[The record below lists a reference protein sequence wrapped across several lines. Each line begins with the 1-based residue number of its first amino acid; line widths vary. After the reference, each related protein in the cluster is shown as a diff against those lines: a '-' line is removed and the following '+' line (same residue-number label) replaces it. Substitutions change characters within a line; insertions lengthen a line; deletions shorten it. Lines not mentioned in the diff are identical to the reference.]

1 LRSYR
6 IFDNYVPDTVLLNAS
21 NTVWN
26 AIRTNHRCESMPMK
40 TTSFTAHPQTL
51 ELFGPP
57 GGLAELLLEA
67 QSILELPW
75 KPHKFAARLESA
87 RGFVRVKNASWDQA
101 CELSARLT
109 CAHDVRLALADARIR
124 GWNDLEAVL
133 EQLPWNL
140 LLPHGESLE
149 LHTEA
154 GAGVCNHA
162 GKLKRIAEG
171 FLARHGFG
179 VELGSDRFTRLEL
192 MTHQHTFR
200 VRLSLGND
208 ALHKRGW
215 RARTGSLAT
224 LREDLACV
232 ALRRLAELEPRV
244 QAATDMVVPFAGSG
258 TLGLEAWHALCGL
271 PPSVWDAERSWQ
283 RLLSPSAATRAWW
296 NNRITRAARA
306 ARLVPITLIERDAR
320 QTKELRLNLRHAL
333 AHLERHNVLLPAC
346 EILEADVFKVPVES
360 IIKRNV
366 LSGRVTLMPL
376 HPPYG
381 LRLARSSD
389 TFALYDRLGRSVS
402 EWGRVTQASGGAL
415 IGFCLCPSEALWR
428 VFQAHLPQ
436 ARVHTSHVTQGGLD
450 VRLCAFSFS

>member
-1 LRSYR
+1 MS
-6 IFDNYVPDTVLLNAS
+6 
-21 NTVWN
+21 
-26 AIRTNHRCESMPMK
+26 

-57 GGLAELLLEA
+57 GGLAELLFEA
-67 QSILELPW
+67 QTILEFPW

-101 CELSARLT
+101 CELSARLS
-109 CAHDVRLALADARIR
+109 CAHDVRLSLADAQIR

-133 EQLPWNL
+133 ERLTWSL
-140 LLPHGESLE
+140 LLPRDEPLE
-149 LHTEA
+149 LRAEA

-162 GKLKRIAEG
+162 GKLKRIAEA
-171 FLARHGFG
+171 FLARRGFG
-179 VELGSDRFTRLEL
+179 VGLGSDRFTRLDL
-192 MTHQHTFR
+192 MTYQHTFR

-232 ALRRLAELEPRV
+232 ALRRLAQREPRA
-244 QAATDMVVPFAGSG
+244 QAATRVVVPFAGSG

-271 PPSVWDAERSWQ
+271 PPSVWGAERSWQ

-296 NNRITRAARA
+296 NNRISRAARA

-320 QTKELRLNLRHAL
+320 QTEELRLNLRHAL
-333 AHLERHNVLLPAC
+333 AHLERRNISPPAC
-346 EILEADVFKVPVES
+346 EVLEADVFSVTAERILPRQGSV
-360 IIKRNV
+360 N
-366 LSGRVTLMPL
+366 GRPGSVTLMPL

-381 LRLARSSD
+381 LRLSRSSD
-389 TFALYDRLGRSVS
+389 TSALYDRLGRSVS

-428 VFQAHLPQ
+428 AFQAHLPE

-450 VRLCAFSFS
+450 VRLCGFSFT